1 MNDML
6 QGLFGGA
13 QEVEPEP
20 KPQSPAATIEP
31 PSEPKVNFRE
41 ERLRIINDRSL
52 SPQERLK
59 ATLALLRS
67 RVSA

>member
-13 QEVEPEP
+13 QEVELEP
-20 KPQSPAATIEP
+20 VPRASAPIVA
-31 PSEPKVNFRE
+31 PSEPKINFRE

-52 SPQERLK
+52 SSQE
-59 ATLALLRS
+59 
-67 RVSA
+67 